1 MRLEIGRNS
10 VLALKKEN
18 INIPNILSFTRIII
32 IIPFMLYF
40 LSDDYLLSA
49 TMLALSGLSDML
61 DGFIARKLNQITK
74 LGKILDPV
82 ADKLTLT
89 AVVVCMGI
97 KFPEISVFVVI
108 LIVKDLSMLLAG
120 SYQLKK
126 GIEPPA
132 AKWYGKL
139 ATVFF
144 YVSVIIIVALKA
156 VYGITNP
163 MISVSLL
170 TVTSILMLFAVFKY
184 LLIFLKLINEK
195 NEKEKGHVQINK

>member
-1 MRLEIGRNS
+1 
-10 VLALKKEN
+10 
-18 INIPNILSFTRIII
+18 
-32 IIPFMLYF
+32 
-40 LSDDYLLSA
+40 
-49 TMLALSGLSDML
+49 MLALSGLSDML

-89 AVVVCMGI
+89 SVVVCMGI
-97 KFPEISVFVVI
+97 KFPEISVFAVI

-144 YVSVIIIVALKA
+144 YVSVIIVVALKA
-156 VYGITNP
+156 VYGITNL

>member
-1 MRLEIGRNS
+1 M
-10 VLALKKEN
+10 LALKKEN

-89 AVVVCMGI
+89 SVVVCMGI
-97 KFPEISVFVVI
+97 KFPEISVFAVI

-144 YVSVIIIVALKA
+144 YVSVIIVVALKA
-156 VYGITNP
+156 VYGITNL

>member
-89 AVVVCMGI
+89 SVVVCMGI
-97 KFPEISVFVVI
+97 KFPEISVFAVI

-144 YVSVIIIVALKA
+144 YVSVIIVVALKA
-156 VYGITNP
+156 VYGITNL